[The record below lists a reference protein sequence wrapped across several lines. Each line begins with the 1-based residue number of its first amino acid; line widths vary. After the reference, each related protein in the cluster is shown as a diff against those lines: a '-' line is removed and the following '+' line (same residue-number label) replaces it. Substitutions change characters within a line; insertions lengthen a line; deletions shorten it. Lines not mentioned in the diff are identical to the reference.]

1 MIPDIVERKA
11 SDIIEAA
18 LESKYVYSIH
28 DHQPLESAF
37 MCTAIGYY
45 LDTLPEFEG
54 ECTSQGPTASRV
66 TSAFM
71 AHFGRYNVSTL
82 MCYMRKT
89 SKVYRAVV
97 CPDGGLDGHA
107 YHYSMEAYKMRVK
120 WWRKH
125 IRDLRKKGL

>member
-18 LESKYVYSIH
+18 LEKHYVYSIRN
-28 DHQPLESAF
+28 HQSNESAF
-37 MCTAIGYY
+37 MCTAIGHY
-45 LDTLPEFEG
+45 LETLPDTGG
-54 ECTSQGPTASRV
+54 ECTSYGLTISRV

-71 AHFGRYNVSTL
+71 AHFERYNVGTL

-89 SKVYRAVV
+89 SKVYRDVV
-97 CPDGGLDGHA
+97 CPGGGIGCHA
-107 YHYSMEAYKMRVK
+107 HHYSMEAYNLRVK